1 MSDAIATTLIT
12 GVFALGGVYLG
23 TLLNSLNESKKSTRE
38 IKIRAFTKLA
48 SLKLPLIQSIQT
60 TIEAKLLCEYYEARA
75 YMLNSSTDLEEA
87 KAQNN
92 RMLTLIPEVTKQRSE
107 FAVAVA
113 EIKIAF
119 DVPKEINKLLMDI
132 YKAKSLE
139 INSVVNIFNTEDEL
153 NQWKEHTFKQI
164 DNHLKDEYSNKI
176 ERIIEH
182 FYPEFE
188 IL

>member
-48 SLKLPLIQSIQT
+48 SSKLPLTQSIQSN
-60 TIEAKLLCEYYEARA
+60 IEAELLCMYYEARA
-75 YMLNSSTDLEEA
+75 YMLSSDADLEEA

-92 RMLTLIPEVTKQRSE
+92 RMLALIPEVTKQRSE
-107 FAVAVA
+107 FAMAVA
-113 EIKIAF
+113 EIKIGF
-119 DVPKEINKLLMDI
+119 DLPKEINQLLMDI
-132 YKAKSLE
+132 YKAQSLK
-139 INSVVNIFNTEDEL
+139 INSVVNSFKTEEEL
-153 NQWKEHTFKQI
+153 NQWKDYTHQI
-164 DNHLKDEYSNKI
+164 IVNHLRNEYSNKI

-188 IL
+188 KL